1 MGGAAARPFGRIC
14 KGRGLAIR
22 AIRPEPSGNRPKT
35 KGASISMTKLW
46 GGRFTKKT
54 DQLVEEYTASIT
66 FDKEL
71 AEEDIQGSL
80 AHVTML
86 GKCGILSA
94 DDVEKIKEG
103 LMRVRNRIQRGEQEF
118 SISDEDIHM
127 NIEKSLID
135 EIGPVGGKLHTG
147 RSRNDQV
154 ATDMHLYLRKR
165 VVEFVDLL
173 AKLQDA
179 LISQAKANLDTIV
192 PGYTHLQRA
201 QPILFAHHLMAYVS
215 MFGRDIE
222 RLQDSYKRIDTLPLG
237 AGALAGTTFAI
248 DRQYTA
254 KLLNFGR
261 VYENSLDAVS
271 DRDFIVEFLAN
282 ASLIMAHLSRLSEEL
297 VLWSSTEFQFI
308 ELDDAF
314 CTGSSIMPQKKNPDV
329 PELVRGKTGR
339 VYGNLVGLLTVL
351 KSLPLAY
358 NKDMQEDKEGM
369 FDTVKTLQGAL
380 QLFAPMIATMKVRK
394 EQMRRAVDNDFSNAT
409 DIADFLVGKGLPF
422 RQAHEVIGKTVLY
435 CIQNGKFLLDL
446 TLDEFKQFS
455 SLFDDRIYEV
465 LQPHNVVNARNVYGG
480 TATAQVEA
488 AIGRAAAELERVNA
502 WTAEYAEKCK

>member
-1 MGGAAARPFGRIC
+1 M
-14 KGRGLAIR
+14 
-22 AIRPEPSGNRPKT
+22 S
-35 KGASISMTKLW
+35 KLW
-46 GGRFTKKT
+46 GGRFTKQT
-54 DQLVEEYTASIT
+54 DQLVEEYTASIL

-86 GKCGILSA
+86 GKCGILPE
-94 DDVEKIKEG
+94 DDVDKIKEG
-103 LMRVRNRIQRGEQEF
+103 LHKVLGMIQRGEIEF
-118 SISDEDIHM
+118 SVSDEDIHM
-127 NIEKSLID
+127 NIEKTLIE

-165 VVEFVDLL
+165 VVEFVGLL
-173 AKLQDA
+173 VKLQEA
-179 LISQAKANLDTIV
+179 LLSQAKANLDTIV

-201 QPILFAHHLMAYVS
+201 QPILFAHHMMAYVS
-215 MFGRDIE
+215 MFERDIE
-222 RLQDSYKRIDTLPLG
+222 RLQDSYKRINALPLG
-237 AGALAGTTFAI
+237 AGALAGTTFLI
-248 DRQYTA
+248 DRHFVA
-254 KLLNFGR
+254 KELKFDR

-271 DRDFIVEFLAN
+271 DRDFIVEFLSN
-282 ASLIMAHLSRLSEEL
+282 ASLIMMHLSRFCEEL
-297 VLWSSTEFQFI
+297 VLWSSTEFQFV

-329 PELVRGKTGR
+329 AELVRGKTGR
-339 VYGNLVGLLTVL
+339 VYGNLFGLLTVL

-369 FDTVKTLQGAL
+369 FDTVRTLDGAL
-380 QLFAPMIATMKVRK
+380 RLFAPMVETMKVNRDRMRK
-394 EQMRRAVDNDFSNAT
+394 AVNEDFSNAT

-435 CIQNGKFLLDL
+435 CIQQKKYLLDL

-455 SLFDDRIYEV
+455 SLFDERIYDV
-465 LQPHNVVNARNVYGG
+465 LQPQQVVDARNVYGG
-480 TATAQVEA
+480 TATRQVTEA
-488 AIGRAAAELERVNA
+488 IARAERAVAEASA
-502 WTAEYAEKCK
+502 WHTEYEAKCK

>member
-1 MGGAAARPFGRIC
+1 VG
-14 KGRGLAIR
+14 
-22 AIRPEPSGNRPKT
+22 
-35 KGASISMTKLW
+35 KLW
-46 GGRFTKKT
+46 GGRFTKQT
-54 DQLVEEYTASIT
+54 NHLVDEYTASIG
-66 FDKEL
+66 FDQAL

-86 GKCGILSA
+86 GKCGIVPQE
-94 DDVEKIKEG
+94 DVETIKAGLQTVLDKI
-103 LMRVRNRIQRGEQEF
+103 RRGEIEF
-118 SISDEDIHM
+118 SVADEDIHM
-127 NIEKSLID
+127 NVEKNLIA

-165 VVEFVDLL
+165 VVEL
-173 AKLQDA
+173 AGMLHELQKS
-179 LISQAKANLDTIV
+179 LIGQARDNLDTII

-215 MFGRDIE
+215 MFQRDIE
-222 RLQDSYKRIDTLPLG
+222 RLMDSYKRINVLPLG
-237 AGALAGTTFAI
+237 AGALAGTTFPI
-248 DRQYTA
+248 DRHFVAEQ
-254 KLLNFGR
+254 LQFDR

-271 DRDFIVEFLAN
+271 DRDFIVEFLSH
-282 ASLIMAHLSRLSEEL
+282 ASIIMMHLSRLSEEL
-297 VLWSSTEFQFI
+297 VLWSSTEFNFI

-339 VYGNLVGLLTVL
+339 VYGNLMGLLTVL

-369 FDTVKTLQGAL
+369 FDTVATLEGAL
-380 QLFAPMIATMKVRK
+380 QLFAPMIATMKVNKSR
-394 EQMRRAVDNDFSNAT
+394 MREAVNQDFSNAT

-435 CIQNGKFLLDL
+435 CIQQGKYLLDL
-446 TLDEFKQFS
+446 TMEEFQQFS
-455 SLFDDRIYEV
+455 PLFDDTIYEV
-465 LQPHNVVNARNVYGG
+465 LRPETVVNARNVYGG
-480 TATAQVEA
+480 TATDQVAEA
-488 AIGRAAAELERVNA
+488 IKRGEVLLSMTEQWLAEHV
-502 WTAEYAEKCK
+502 

>member
-1 MGGAAARPFGRIC
+1 M
-14 KGRGLAIR
+14 
-22 AIRPEPSGNRPKT
+22 S
-35 KGASISMTKLW
+35 KLW
-46 GGRFTKKT
+46 GGRFTKQT

-80 AHVTML
+80 AHVAML
-86 GKCGILSA
+86 GKCGILPA
-94 DDVEKIKEG
+94 DDVETIKAGLLKVREKIRG
-103 LMRVRNRIQRGEQEF
+103 GEQQF
-118 SISDEDIHM
+118 LIADEDIHM
-127 NIEKSLID
+127 NIEKALIE

-165 VVEFVDLL
+165 VVEFVEMLR
-173 AKLQDA
+173 KLQAA
-179 LISQAKANLDTIV
+179 LIGQAKQNLDTIV

-222 RLQDSYKRIDTLPLG
+222 RLQDSYKRIDALPLG

-248 DRQYTA
+248 DRHFTA
-254 KLLNFGR
+254 EQLNFGR

-271 DRDFIVEFLAN
+271 DRDFIVEFLAG
-282 ASLIMAHLSRLSEEL
+282 ASLIMTHLSRLSEEL
-297 VLWSSTEFQFI
+297 ILWSSTEFQFV

-380 QLFAPMIATMKVRK
+380 QLFASMIETMKVRK
-394 EQMRRAVDNDFSNAT
+394 DRMRRAVDQDFSNAT

-435 CIQNGKFLLDL
+435 CIQQNKFLLDL

-455 SLFDDRIYEV
+455 DLFDDRIYAV
-465 LQPHNVVNARNVYGG
+465 LQPEAVVNARNVYGG
-480 TATAQVEA
+480 TATPQVEA
-488 AIGRAAAELERVNA
+488 AISRAEAELSR
-502 WTAEYAEKCK
+502 TAQWVEEYEKKSQ

>member
-1 MGGAAARPFGRIC
+1 M
-14 KGRGLAIR
+14 
-22 AIRPEPSGNRPKT
+22 S
-35 KGASISMTKLW
+35 KLW

-71 AEEDIQGSL
+71 AEEDVQGSL

-86 GKCGILSA
+86 GKQGILPA
-94 DDVEKIKEG
+94 DDVDTIKDG
-103 LMRVRNRIQRGEQEF
+103 LHRVLQRIKRGDWEYD
-118 SISDEDIHM
+118 IADEDIHM
-127 NIEKSLID
+127 NIEKALID
-135 EIGPVGGKLHTG
+135 DIGPVGGKLHTG

-173 AKLQDA
+173 HKLQSA
-179 LISQAKANLDTIV
+179 LLEQAKVNLDTIV

-215 MFGRDIE
+215 MFGRDAE
-222 RLQDSYKRIDTLPLG
+222 RLQDSYKRINMLPLG
-237 AGALAGTTFAI
+237 AGALAGTTFPI
-248 DRQYTA
+248 DRHFVA
-254 KLLNFGR
+254 KQLGFDR

-271 DRDFIVEFLAN
+271 DRDFILEFLSH
-282 ASLIMAHLSRLSEEL
+282 ASIIMMHLSRLSEEL
-297 VLWSSTEFQFI
+297 ILWSSTEFRFV

-339 VYGNLVGLLTVL
+339 VYGNLIGLLTVL

-369 FDTVKTLQGAL
+369 FDTVRTLQGAL
-380 QLFAPMIATMKVRK
+380 QLFAPMITTMKVNK
-394 EQMRRAVDNDFSNAT
+394 DVMRQAVNQDFSNAT
-409 DIADFLVGKGLPF
+409 DIADFLVNKGLPF

-435 CIQNGKFLLDL
+435 CIQQNKYLLDL

-455 SLFDDRIYEV
+455 PLFDDRIYEV
-465 LQPHNVVNARNVYGG
+465 LQPVNVVNARNVYGG
-480 TATAQVEA
+480 TATPQVADAIARAERELDATA
-488 AIGRAAAELERVNA
+488 AWV
-502 WTAEYAEKCK
+502 TEYAEKNR